1 MLRTIIAGLRARTA
15 RLVLSSIAIALGVAF
30 VTGTLV
36 LGDAIDASTREE
48 YAKSSRNVA
57 VSVKIN
63 GDASELT
70 SVPASAL
77 AEVRAVPGVSG
88 ADSRSTVWAAL
99 VDSRGKAREARV
111 QSVATTPELRE
122 FDLAD
127 GRFPQSANEIAL
139 DERGVKSTGLTIGST
154 TKLMSQES
162 GDHELTVVGTYRQ
175 SSNPMS
181 LGYGEQGV
189 VTPELMAKLGDEPF
203 TTEVVAL
210 AAPGSDHAQLR
221 DAVAT
226 ALGGEYRVRTGAQA
240 EADTMEQL
248 AKQGINFTLPL
259 LVFAAISLVVASMVI
274 YNTFTILV
282 AQRTKELAL
291 LRCVGANR
299 SQVFRSVLAEALVM
313 GLVASVLGLGAG
325 LGVAALLQRGI
336 DALGAGGAA
345 GVQTPITWTTVLA
358 AFAVGVLVT
367 VLAAA
372 LPARKATR
380 VAPIAALRNQIDS
393 GDDVRRA
400 GKLRIASAALL
411 VVAGAGVLVVGQRSE
426 QLEMSM
432 FASAAGAMLLLAAV
446 LLLGPLLVGPVNKL
460 LGIVPGLLF
469 GVPAKLAVGNAERN
483 PRRTAATT
491 AALIVGVS
499 IVVSVTVVGGSVRET
514 ATQRLDE
521 QYPADFTVNSSIYG
535 RQLPVELADRLGE
548 VPQVAQAEPT
558 AEVYAENGYFIGV
571 RRSALGAVVLPEVVE
586 GSLDALGDGDLA
598 VTDEYAKSAG
608 IKIGDRVKVGDVE
621 KRDKA
626 ELEVVAVI
634 TGRQIGYGLTTL
646 GTAESV
652 NSEQPG
658 HSNVMVKLKEGVST
672 ADGRAAL
679 EKVTD
684 TSPLAVISSAAET
697 RDLINS
703 QVNQMLGFVWALI
716 GLAVVIALF
725 GIANTLALSVL
736 ERTRETA
743 LLRALGLTKGQLR
756 LMLVVES
763 VLMALMGATIG
774 LVLGVGV
781 GWALTSSFGGE
792 GIDIVLD
799 VPVGQIGVMLVAA
812 VVAAVIAA
820 AMPARRAARTSI
832 VSGMAEE

>member
-36 LGDAIDASTREE
+36 LGDAIDASSREE

-57 VSVKIN
+57 VSAQVN

-70 SVPASAL
+70 SIPASAL

-88 ADSRSTVWAAL
+88 ADSRATVWAAL

-111 QSVATTPELRE
+111 QTLATTPELRE

-127 GRFPQSANEIAL
+127 GRFPQSADEIAL
-139 DERGVKSTGLTIGST
+139 DERGVKSTGLKIGST
-154 TKLMSQES
+154 TTLMSQEN
-162 GDHELTVVGTYRQ
+162 GDHRLTVVGTYRQ

-189 VTPELMAKLGDEPF
+189 VTPELMATLGDEPV
-203 TTEVVAL
+203 TGEVVAL
-210 AAPGSDHAQLR
+210 AAPGSSPEQLR
-221 DAVAT
+221 DAVAA
-226 ALGGEYRVRTGAQA
+226 ALGGEYRVRTGAQV

-248 AKQGINFTLPL
+248 AKQGVNFTLPL

-325 LGVAALLQRGI
+325 LGVAALLQQGI
-336 DALGAGGAA
+336 GALGAGSTSAA
-345 GVQTPITWTTVLA
+345 QTPITWTTVLA

-411 VVAGAGVLVVGQRSE
+411 VVAGAGALVVGQRAE

-446 LLLGPLLVGPVNKL
+446 VLLGPLLVGPVNKL

-521 QYPADFTVNSSIYG
+521 QYPADFTVNSSVYG
-535 RQLPVELADRLGE
+535 RQLPVALADRLGA

-558 AEVYAENGYFIGV
+558 SEVYAESGYFIGV
-571 RRSALGAVVLPEVVE
+571 RRSALGSVVLPEVVE
-586 GSLDALGDGDLA
+586 GSPDALGDGELA
-598 VTDEYAKSAG
+598 VTEEYAKSAG

-621 KRDKA
+621 NRDKT
-626 ELEVVAVI
+626 ELEVVAVV

-646 GTAESV
+646 ATAESV
-652 NSEQPG
+652 NSAQPG
-658 HSNVMVKLKEGVST
+658 HSNVMVKLKEGVDT

-703 QVNQMLGFVWALI
+703 QVDQMLGFVWALI
-716 GLAVVIALF
+716 GLAVLIALF

-774 LVLGVGV
+774 LVLGIGV
-781 GWALTSSFGGE
+781 GWALTSSFGGD
-792 GIDIVLD
+792 GIEIVLD
-799 VPVGQIGVMLVAA
+799 VPVGQIAVMLVAA
-812 VVAAVIAA
+812 VIAAVIAA